1 MQLVENK
8 KSKVLITM
16 SLLVM
21 MIFTML
27 GTTML
32 KPKASEEPK
41 ELDVIGQTTITL
53 IDNFPLVLNVHSG
66 ANVFP
71 NVVLKYDGDYLTVG
85 HFRNNP
91 KLSFTLNTD
100 GQTYYVYYGTDANK
114 TAYRGEVT
122 LNSKSFDKSLSDNTR
137 IGLFFGQQTTAKIS
151 VNLKQTTT
159 NLEKIKDANKSL
171 SEMIFEIARDACEYI
186 ITHPIILIPIIIS
199 IVFLGCLIAFK
210 HIKGV

>member
-16 SLLVM
+16 FLLVM

-41 ELDVIGQTTITL
+41 ELSVVGQTTITL
-53 IDNFPLVLNVHSG
+53 IENLPLVLNVNSG

-114 TAYRGEVT
+114 TAYRGEIT
-122 LNSKSFDKSLSDNTR
+122 LNSRSFDKSLADNTR
-137 IGLFFGQQTTAKIS
+137 IGLFFGQQTTAKIG
-151 VNLKQTTT
+151 VNLRQNLTGLDKLLNATTSLAEVLFNIASQTVTLVIS
-159 NLEKIKDANKSL
+159 NPIMLFGL
-171 SEMIFEIARDACEYI
+171 LFVLFGIALMLFRK
-186 ITHPIILIPIIIS
+186 L
-199 IVFLGCLIAFK
+199 
-210 HIKGV
+210 IKGV